1 MRKISISHYQEDERK
16 ITLWLYLTSSR
27 VDISRQTKPQNV
39 QKLLWEHVRIN
50 KYVIL
55 GGI

>member
-1 MRKISISHYQEDERK
+1 MRKIAISLYQEDERK

-39 QKLLWEHVRIN
+39 QKLLWEHVRVN

>member
-1 MRKISISHYQEDERK
+1 MRKISISLYQEDERK

>member
-1 MRKISISHYQEDERK
+1 MRKISISLYQEDERK

-27 VDISRQTKPQNV
+27 VDISRQAKLLNV